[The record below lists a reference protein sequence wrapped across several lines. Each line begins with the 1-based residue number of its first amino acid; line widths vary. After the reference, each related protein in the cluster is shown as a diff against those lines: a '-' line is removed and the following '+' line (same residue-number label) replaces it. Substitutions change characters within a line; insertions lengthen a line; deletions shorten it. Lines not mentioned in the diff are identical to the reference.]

1 MDGQGGGG
9 GGGPWVPVA
18 WGELFD
24 KITILTIKARR
35 IADPARHANVER
47 ELALLSEV
55 RRQALVAPPAGI
67 AEIEA
72 ELAAVNEELWTIED
86 EIRRLDRAGEFG
98 PAFVALARAVYR
110 TNDRRAALKRRIDE
124 LTGSP
129 LREEK
134 WYPDAPAA
142 SGG

>member
-1 MDGQGGGG
+1 MDGQGGSG

-35 IADPARHANVER
+35 IADPVPRANVER